1 MNKVTIQ
8 DIADMCQVS
17 KSSVSRYLNGGY
29 VSKENKE
36 KIKEAIEKTGFK
48 SNFFAKR
55 LKTKNS
61 NLLGIIIPRIDSI
74 TVGKV
79 LNGINNICEE
89 NNYTILMQ
97 CSNLNFKKEIDCIK
111 SLYNQGVD
119 GIIVYTLG
127 ITNEHIEIYKNLKI
141 PIIFIGQ
148 KNENVNYI
156 CIDDYKAGYI
166 MAEYFYKNNHK
177 NIVFLG
183 VNEKDK
189 AVGVE
194 RKKGFYDFYKKNVS
208 NYNINFVETDFSF
221 KKSYNKGKDVIKFNP
236 TGVICATD
244 NICLGLMLYLNEKG
258 IKIPDEISVA
268 GFGGYEVS
276 SAIKPAITTIEFDYE
291 LLGKMA
297 TKNILKLIKN
307 ENIKEKTDISLKLIK
322 GESVKDIGDN
332 YE

>member
-36 KIKEAIEKTGFK
+36 KIKNAIEKTGFQ

-61 NLLGIIIPRIDSI
+61 NLIGVIIPRIDSI
-74 TVGKV
+74 TVSKV
-79 LNGINNICEE
+79 LNGINNICEK

-97 CSNLNFKKEIDCIK
+97 SSNLDLKKEVDCIN

-127 ITNEHIEIYKNLKI
+127 ITNEHIKLYNNIKI
-141 PIIFIGQ
+141 PIIFLNQ

-166 MAEYFYKNNHK
+166 MAEHFYKHNHK

-183 VNEKDK
+183 VSEQDK
-189 AVGVE
+189 SVGIE
-194 RKKGFYDFYKKNVS
+194 RKQGFYDFYKNNVS
-208 NYNINFVETDFSF
+208 NYKIDFVETDFSF
-221 KKSYNKGKDVIKFNP
+221 KSAYNKGKAVLNLNP
-236 TGVICATD
+236 TAVVCATD
-244 NICLGLMLYLNEKG
+244 NICLGIMLYFNEKG
-258 IKIPDEISVA
+258 IKIPNEISVA

-276 SAIKPAITTIEFDYE
+276 SVMKPSITTIRFDYE
-291 LLGKMA
+291 LLGKISA
-297 TKNILKLIKN
+297 KNILNLIKN
-307 ENIKEKTDISLKLIK
+307 NNEKEDVNIPLKLIL
-322 GESVKDIGDN
+322 GESIKDIGGN

>member
-1 MNKVTIQ
+1 MGKVTIQ
-8 DIADMCQVS
+8 DIANMCQVS
-17 KSSVSRYLNGGY
+17 KSSVSRYLNGGF
-29 VSKENKE
+29 VSEENKE
-36 KIKEAIEKTGFK
+36 KIKDAIEKTGFQ

-61 NLLGIIIPRIDSI
+61 NLIGVVIPRIDSI
-74 TVGKV
+74 TVSKV

-97 CSNLNFKKEIDCIK
+97 SSNLDIKKEISCIN

-119 GIIVYTLG
+119 GIIVYTLD
-127 ITNEHIEIYKNLKI
+127 ITNEHIKAYNNLKI
-141 PIIFIGQ
+141 PIIFLNQ
-148 KNENVNYI
+148 KNDKVNCI

-166 MAEYFYKNNHK
+166 MAEHFYKNNHK

-183 VNEKDK
+183 VNEQDK
-189 AVGVE
+189 SVGIN
-194 RKKGFYDFYKKNVS
+194 RKKGFYDFYKQNVKD
-208 NYNINFVETDFSF
+208 YDINFVETDFSF
-221 KKSYNKGKDVIKFNP
+221 KKAYNMGKNVMKYKP

-244 NICLGLMLYLNEKG
+244 NICLGLMLYLNEQG

-276 SAIKPAITTIEFDYE
+276 SVMKPSITTIEFDYE
-291 LLGKMA
+291 LLGKIA
-297 TKNILKLIKN
+297 TKNILNLIKN
-307 ENIKEKTDISLKLIK
+307 IDNQEKVDINLKLIL
-322 GESVKDIGDN
+322 GESIKNIGGS

>member
-1 MNKVTIQ
+1 MGKITIQ
-8 DIADMCQVS
+8 DIADICQVS

-36 KIKEAIEKTGFK
+36 KIKAAIEQTGFK

-61 NLLGIIIPRIDSI
+61 SLIGVVIPRIDSI
-74 TVGKV
+74 TVGKT
-79 LNGINNICEE
+79 LNGINNICEK

-97 CSNLNFKKEIDCIK
+97 SSNLDLKKELECIS

-119 GIIVYTLG
+119 GIIVYTIN
-127 ITNEHIEIYKNLKI
+127 ITDEHIKIYNDLKI

-148 KNENVNYI
+148 KNKNVNYI

-166 MAEYFYKNNHK
+166 MAEHFYKNNHK

-183 VNEKDK
+183 VDEEDK
-189 AVGVE
+189 SVGIE
-194 RKKGFYDFYKKNVS
+194 RKQGFYDFYKQNVKNYS
-208 NYNINFVETDFSF
+208 INFVKTDFSF
-221 KKSYNKGKDVIKFNP
+221 KKAYNMGKNVIDFNP
-236 TGVICATD
+236 TAVICATD

-258 IKIPDEISVA
+258 IKIPDKISVA

-276 SAIKPAITTIEFDYE
+276 SAIKPAITTIQFDYE
-291 LLGKMA
+291 LLGEIA
-297 TKNILKLIKN
+297 TKNILNLIKCN
-307 ENIKEKTDISLKLIK
+307 EQQENIDINLKLIL
-322 GESVKDIGDN
+322 GESIKNIGGTN
-332 YE
+332 E

>member
-36 KIKEAIEKTGFK
+36 KIKNAIEKTGFQ

-61 NLLGIIIPRIDSI
+61 NLIGVIIPRIDSI
-74 TVGKV
+74 TVSKV
-79 LNGINNICEE
+79 LNGINNICEK

-97 CSNLNFKKEIDCIK
+97 SSNLDLKKEVNCIN

-127 ITNEHIEIYKNLKI
+127 ITNEHIKLYNNIKI
-141 PIIFIGQ
+141 PIIFLNQ

-156 CIDDYKAGYI
+156 SIDDYKAGYI
-166 MAEYFYKNNHK
+166 MAEHFYKHNHK

-183 VNEKDK
+183 VSEKDK
-189 AVGVE
+189 AVGIE
-194 RKKGFYDFYKKNVS
+194 RKQGFYDFYKNNVS
-208 NYNINFVETDFSF
+208 NYKIDFVETDFSF
-221 KKSYNKGKDVIKFNP
+221 KTAYNKGQAVLNLNP
-236 TGVICATD
+236 TAVVCATD
-244 NICLGLMLYLNEKG
+244 NICLGIMLYFNEKG

-276 SAIKPAITTIEFDYE
+276 SVMKPSITTIRFDYE
-291 LLGKMA
+291 LLGKISA
-297 TKNILKLIKN
+297 KNILNLIKN
-307 ENIKEKTDISLKLIK
+307 NNEKEDVNIPLKLIL
-322 GESVKDIGDN
+322 GESIKDIGGN

>member
-1 MNKVTIQ
+1 MSKVTIQ
-8 DIADMCQVS
+8 DIANMCQVS

-55 LKTKNS
+55 LKSKNS
-61 NLLGIIIPRIDSI
+61 NLIGAVIPRIDSI

-79 LNGINNICEE
+79 LNGINNTCVE

-97 CSNLNFKKEIDCIK
+97 SSNLDLKKEIDCIT

-127 ITNEHIEIYKNLKI
+127 ITNDHIKIYNNIKI
-141 PIIFIGQ
+141 PIIFLNQ

-189 AVGVE
+189 SVGIE

-208 NYNINFVETDFSF
+208 NYTINFVETDFSF
-221 KKSYNKGKDVIKFNP
+221 KKAYNKGNDVLKFNP

-244 NICLGLMLYLNEKG
+244 NICLGFMLYLNEQG

-276 SAIKPAITTIEFDYE
+276 SVIKPSITTIEFNYE
-291 LLGKMA
+291 LLGKIA
-297 TKNILKLIKN
+297 TKNILNLISN
-307 ENIKEKTDISLKLIK
+307 NSNDEKVDIDLKLIL
-322 GESVKDIGDN
+322 GESIKNIGDN